1 MGIYSIGTTCAR
13 VMSPDP
19 LNAYWF
25 VVVSPPL
32 SRPGGPGCT
41 AGPWQ
46 RGPRDVELLT
56 SLRDHPR
63 DKDALPPATSPYLLG
78 GRTTTSSRL
87 KHPDARAP
95 APRRNQDFGESFLP
109 LTTDYSLSSGH
120 RIGIVRERE
129 LCTGTTAKPASGSF
143 SRLRYG
149 ARALGVFREQFAVDG
164 RARPRERQASG
175 AC

>member
-95 APRRNQDFGESFLP
+95 VPRRNQDFGESFLP

-129 LCTGTTAKPASGSF
+129 RSAQNDRLTG
-143 SRLRYG
+143 
-149 ARALGVFREQFAVDG
+149 Q
-164 RARPRERQASG
+164 RQL
-175 AC
+175 